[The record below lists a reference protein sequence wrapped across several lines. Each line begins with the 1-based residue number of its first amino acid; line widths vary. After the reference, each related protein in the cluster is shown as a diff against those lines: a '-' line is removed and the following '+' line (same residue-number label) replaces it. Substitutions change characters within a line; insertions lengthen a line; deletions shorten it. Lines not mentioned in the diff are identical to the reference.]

1 MNRCNGCAINYP
13 SQRQHSFLMM
23 DSEDVWFYC
32 HDDVSDKINLDEEL
46 RKAESICS
54 VLGLKLGK
62 SWEAYVSEL
71 PKLP

>member
-1 MNRCNGCAINYP
+1 
-13 SQRQHSFLMM
+13 MM

-46 RKAESICS
+46 RTAESICS

-71 PKLP
+71 PKLS